1 MMITAATQAATA
13 FLELLTYVGLTVMT
27 GMSAAAISVICAK
40 IIRAVASETAP
51 AAALQ
56 SLMARNT
63 VGGFTLGGFLTLMV
77 LFMASTAELFTAAAA
92 LGYVIT
98 SVCLLSV
105 ASLGVSW
112 CPWLVVSLGSWNVGM
127 FWDFGGLRVTFR

>member
-1 MMITAATQAATA
+1 MITAATQAATA
-13 FLELLTYVGLTVMT
+13 FLELLTFVGLTVMS

-40 IIRAVASETAP
+40 NIRAVASETAP

-63 VGGFTLGGFLTLMV
+63 VGGFTLGGFLPLMV

-92 LGYVIT
+92 LELSSHQFV
-98 SVCLLSV
+98 SSQWPLSV
-105 ASLGVSW
+105 SLGVPGWSFHW
-112 CPWLVVSLGSWNVGM
+112 DPGMWGCSGTSVG
-127 FWDFGGLRVTFR
+127 